1 MIPLAFS
8 NIKPVFVEFG
18 INYSG
23 QYTNVCNCGIP
34 NKMTRIVGG
43 QETDINEY
51 PWHVGLVNTGYD
63 FPWYVIQMQ
72 QKKVNIKNFP
82 FAGVEEL

>member
-1 MIPLAFS
+1 
-8 NIKPVFVEFG
+8 
-18 INYSG
+18 
-23 QYTNVCNCGIP
+23 
-34 NKMTRIVGG
+34 MTRIVGG